1 MHQVVTLP
9 PLLHNICPVTGKK
22 EGSQKKKEGSEQRDL
37 FAAMLNFVM
46 LKCHA
51 T

>member
-22 EGSQKKKEGSEQRDL
+22 EGSHLKKEVNREIYL
-37 FAAMLNFVM
+37 L
-46 LKCHA
+46 LC
-51 T
+51 